1 MQVAVI
7 GGGVSGLTSV
17 VDAAEDL
24 PFFFDAVADHPAAA
38 MRTRRSQR
46 VNRLLE
52 AIEDMCSALQPHL
65 EAFVVIVPAEFAFG
79 HDNFLRVVQQA
90 RKAEDDM

>member
-7 GGGVSGLTSV
+7 GGGVSGLTCV

-24 PFFFDAVADHPAAA
+24 PFFFDAVADDPAAA

-52 AIEDMCSALQPHL
+52 AIEYMCSALQPHL
-65 EAFVVIVPAEFAFG
+65 EAFVVIVPQSSHLAT
-79 HDNFLRVVQQA
+79 
-90 RKAEDDM
+90 